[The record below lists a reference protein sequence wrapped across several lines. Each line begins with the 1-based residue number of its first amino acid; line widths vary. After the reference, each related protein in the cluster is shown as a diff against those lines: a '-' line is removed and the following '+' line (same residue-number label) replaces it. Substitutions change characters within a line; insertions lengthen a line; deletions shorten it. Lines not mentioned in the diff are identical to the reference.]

1 MIIPPGAG
9 TRCDDGHVTTAFAPR
24 PPAPLRPRGG
34 AWDAATLA
42 RRTALAVGSVAAAG
56 AACVAWGH
64 FVERHLYTLR
74 RFTVPVLPPGALP
87 LRVLHVSDLHLVPG
101 QERRMRWVHDLAALE
116 PDLVVNTGDN
126 MSSPAAVPDVLATFD
141 ELLDVPGVFVCG
153 SNDYYS
159 PRFTNPLRYLTQ
171 GRSHPDGSR
180 TERDM
185 PWRELTAAFRER
197 GWADLTHA
205 RSRIE
210 LEGVRLE
217 FVGVDDPHLGLDEY
231 ERVSGP
237 AADDADL
244 TIGVTHAPYQRV
256 LDAMVGD
263 GAGLVLAGH
272 THGGQVCLPGWG
284 ALTTNCDLDAG
295 RVKGVSRWWPGAGTA
310 ARGIPEPDDAAW
322 LEVSAGLGHSPMAPY
337 RFACRPEA
345 TLLTLVPRESS
356 APADTR
362 PTPERTP

>member
-1 MIIPPGAG
+1 MRPPLQPSRPAAPTGTTGGRFGRRAAQAAAATAGAG
-9 TRCDDGHVTTAFAPR
+9 
-24 PPAPLRPRGG
+24 L
-34 AWDAATLA
+34 
-42 RRTALAVGSVAAAG
+42 
-56 AACVAWGH
+56 ACVAWGH

-74 RFTVPVLPPGALP
+74 RVTVPVLPVGSLP

-126 MSSPAAVPDVLATFD
+126 MSSTRAVPWVLRTFAD
-141 ELLDVPGVFVCG
+141 LLDVPGVFVLG

-159 PRFTNPLRYLTQ
+159 PRRKNPLGYVIE
-171 GRSHPDGSR
+171 GRSRLSGDR
-180 TERDM
+180 THRDM
-185 PWRELTAAFRER
+185 PWEELVAAFTER
-197 GWADLTHA
+197 GWVDLTH
-205 RSRIE
+205 RRVRLE
-210 LEGVRLE
+210 VEGVRLE
-217 FVGVDDPHLGLDEY
+217 FVGVDDPHLDLDEY
-231 ERVSGP
+231 EGVAGP
-237 AADDADL
+237 AAADADL

-256 LDAMVGD
+256 LDAMVAD
-263 GAGLVLAGH
+263 GTGLVIAGH

-295 RVKGVSRWWPGAGTA
+295 RVKGLSRWWPGAGSRPSSEA
-310 ARGIPEPDDAAW
+310 PDDAAW

-356 APADTR
+356 APGTGA
-362 PTPERTP
+362 